1 MHKIEIE
8 HLHVPRG
15 SQAVRVG
22 VRLERGKEVGRH
34 AFDGHVL
41 LVALGFGE
49 FSVHLLGHGLGRHV
63 RRRPHAVV
71 VAVVFV
77 LGHGHVYAS
86 IEHLG
91 VAMVRAAYDGLLL
104 GFVVHLV
111 VRGTVVLRT
120 VCGSCT
126 THTVH
131 SGLVGGVTLVGNRL
145 MLCNKV
151 SISRLILNIGIG
163 REHGGFLGG
172 GGECIVRV
180 HNGSSLHFGAA
191 GAVDTYVVDDLLFL
205 GWSKHVGQGRDNR
218 ADRGG

>member
-49 FSVHLLGHGLGRHV
+49 FPVHLLGHGLGRHV

-91 VAMVRAAYDGLLL
+91 VAMVRATYDGLLL

-131 SGLVGGVTLVGNRL
+131 RVLVGGVTLVRNRL

-151 SISRLILNIGIG
+151 CISRLVLNIGIG
-163 REHGGFLGG
+163 REHSGLLGG
-172 GGECIVRV
+172 GGEDLIEIHHGCILDP
-180 HNGSSLHFGAA
+180 GSGV
-191 GAVDTYVVDDLLFL
+191 AVDAHVVDDLLLL
-205 GWSKHVGQGRDNR
+205 GWSKDVSQWRDDR
-218 ADRGG
+218 ADRGA